1 MGKADVSLKD
11 YLSDR
16 ERFADLFNAYL
27 FEGAQVIK
35 ADKLEIINNESGVI
49 LPDNMGKRRKVTRF
63 SGLRMR
69 WKDTAELAILS
80 TEFQEKG

>member
-27 FEGAQVIK
+27 FDGAEVIK
-35 ADKLEIINNESGVI
+35 ADKLEIINNESSVI
-49 LPDNMGKRRKVTRF
+49 LPDNMGKRRMVTRF
-63 SGLRMR
+63 SDVRMR
-69 WKDTAELAILS
+69 FTMPCRLNPWFWMVS
-80 TEFQEKG
+80 VM